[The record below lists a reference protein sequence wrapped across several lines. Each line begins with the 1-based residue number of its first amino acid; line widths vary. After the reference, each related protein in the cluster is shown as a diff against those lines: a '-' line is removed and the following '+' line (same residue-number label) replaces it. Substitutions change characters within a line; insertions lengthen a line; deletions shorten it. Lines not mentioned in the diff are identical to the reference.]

1 MPIEKRLLTMAEL
14 AEYLGMKRGSIY
26 NARATGEFPIKP
38 IEIKCQG
45 RQRPALRFDR
55 RAVDAWLD
63 SQAEQTK
70 PPRTLRRY
78 KTEQASTGTRK
89 EA

>member
-1 MPIEKRLLTMAEL
+1 MPIEKRLLTLQEL

-45 RQRPALRFDR
+45 KQRPAIRYDR
-55 RAVDAWLD
+55 VAVDRWLD

-70 PPRTLRRY
+70 EPPLTPRRY
-78 KTEQASTGTRK
+78 KTSQASTGK